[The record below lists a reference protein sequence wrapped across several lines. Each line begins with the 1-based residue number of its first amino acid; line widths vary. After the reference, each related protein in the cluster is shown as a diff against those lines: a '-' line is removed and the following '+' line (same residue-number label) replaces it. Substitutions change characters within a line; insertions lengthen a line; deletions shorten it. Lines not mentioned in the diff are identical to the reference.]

1 MARPLSD
8 QKRLALI
15 DTAINLFA
23 ERGIAGAPT
32 SAIAAAAGVAGGT
45 LFTYFASKD
54 LLVSAV
60 HDSLR
65 REVADVLLTAYPKA
79 ADARVRFRHLWDRY
93 VHWGV
98 SHPEKFRVLEQLQAF
113 RASSARTSPQGLPEL
128 AEIERL
134 ARDGIRKKRIRN
146 HPLPFLAAAMM
157 SLAGT
162 TILFVSRNRNS
173 RIDYVTAGFEIF
185 WSGISTD

>member
-15 DTAINLFA
+15 DTAIRLFA
-23 ERGIAGAPT
+23 ERGIIATPT
-32 SAIAAAAGVAGGT
+32 SAISAAAGVAGGT

-54 LLVSAV
+54 LLVNAV
-60 HDSLR
+60 HQSLR
-65 REVADVLLTAYPKA
+65 REIADVLLTAYPKA
-79 ADARVRFRHLWDRY
+79 ADVRLRFRHLWDRY

-98 SHPEKFRVLEQLQAF
+98 SHPNKFRVLEQLQALS
-113 RASSARTSPQGLPEL
+113 ASSTRTPPQGLPEL

-146 HPLPFLAAAMM
+146 HSLPYLAAVMTSVA
-157 SLAGT
+157 AT
-162 TILFVSRNRNS
+162 TIHFVTRNRNS
-173 RIDYVTAGFEIF
+173 RIDYVNAGFEIF
-185 WSGISTD
+185 WSGISA

>member
-1 MARPLSD
+1 MAKPLSD
-8 QKRLALI
+8 QKRLAIL
-15 DTAINLFA
+15 DSAIRLFA
-23 ERGIAGAPT
+23 EGGIWTTPT
-32 SAIAAAAGVAGGT
+32 SAISAAAGVAGGT

-60 HDSLR
+60 HQSLR
-65 REVADVLLTAYPKA
+65 REIADVLLSAYPQA

-113 RASSARTSPQGLPEL
+113 DPSGARSPLSGLREF

-134 ARDGIRKKRIRN
+134 AKDSIRKKRIRN
-146 HPLPFLAAAMM
+146 HALPYIAAAMT

-162 TILFVSRNRNS
+162 TISFVARNKNG
-173 RIDYVTAGFEIF
+173 RIDYSSAGFEIF
-185 WSGISTD
+185 WSGISA